1 MASQMNWKPI
11 ESMIRDVMGDYS
23 PLFDMRHAMFRDDL
37 DFIPKL
43 DIKNTAGE
51 FEVSLD
57 LPGIEKKAI
66 EIAVDDG
73 VLTVRGTRNAEKRE
87 EQDGYTYV
95 ERRMGRFERSVRLPE
110 NVSEADLK
118 ADYQDGVLTLR
129 AAKRPVEKP
138 VSKKIPIS

>member
-1 MASQMNWKPI
+1 MERQLNWKPI
-11 ESMIRDVMGDYS
+11 EAMIRDVMGDYS
-23 PLFDMRHAMFRDDL
+23 PLFDMRHAMCRDDL

-57 LPGIEKKAI
+57 LPGIAKEAI

-73 VLTVRGTRNAEKRE
+73 VLTVRGTRDADKRE

-110 NVSEADLK
+110 NVSEADITAAYK
-118 ADYQDGVLTLR
+118 DGVLTLR
-129 AAKRPVEKP
+129 AAKRPVARPE
-138 VSKKIPIS
+138 SKKIAIT